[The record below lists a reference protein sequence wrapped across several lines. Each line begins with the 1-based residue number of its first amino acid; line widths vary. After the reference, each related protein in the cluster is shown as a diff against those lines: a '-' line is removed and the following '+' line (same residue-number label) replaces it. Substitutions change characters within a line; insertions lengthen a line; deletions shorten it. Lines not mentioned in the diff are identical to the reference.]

1 LHKKY
6 KRKAKEQ
13 GKSYSKEKRK
23 IAMTVATKPN
33 SYPSQKR
40 NKTADNPFIQQAPN
54 SSANPN
60 YWVDK
65 RGF

>member
-1 LHKKY
+1 
-6 KRKAKEQ
+6 
-13 GKSYSKEKRK
+13 
-23 IAMTVATKPN
+23 MTVATKPN

-40 NKTADNPFIQQAPN
+40 NKTADKKDPKKQTANYTKPDNPFIQQAPN